1 MSWEMDAE
9 RYLLLASINRCSRS
23 NHHSIIT
30 INKIW
35 NRTAFQ
41 DGLLDVPAILQLVN
55 QIQYHSAEMIEIC
68 KGQTDDI
75 PAKRQKRE

>member
-1 MSWEMDAE
+1 MDAE
-9 RYLLLASINRCSRS
+9 RYLILASINRCCRS

-35 NRTAFQ
+35 NKAAFQ
-41 DGLLDVPAILQLVN
+41 AGLLDVPAILQLVN

-75 PAKRQKRE
+75 PAKRQKRER